1 MYKIKNILILIGLF
15 LVGCKSSYPH
25 LADANIEYLRAEQSV
40 DDLGSDEDV
49 NAMIDPYREELEARM
64 NMVLGELPEDLK
76 KDRPNSNMGNW
87 FCDALLDMSQR
98 YYPGEVDFAIQNYG
112 GLRLPFLGKGEITK
126 SDIFQLMPFD
136 NLLVVL
142 ELDANM
148 LQRFLDDIA
157 DSNGWPLSR
166 GIEFRIENDR
176 AVDIKIGGKAIDK
189 DRIYKV
195 AMPDYIGNGW
205 GGQEYLGECKQ
216 FNSNVY
222 IRDAIIDYLYILLE
236 NNEKI
241 TIDNTKRIH

>member
-1 MYKIKNILILIGLF
+1 MYKMKSAFTVLILL
-15 LVGCKSSYPH
+15 LVACKSTELH
-25 LADANIEYLRAEQSV
+25 IADADIEYIRAEKSL
-40 DDLGSDEDV
+40 DELGRDKEIS
-49 NAMIDPYREELEARM
+49 NLIDPYREELDARM

-98 YYPGEVDFAIQNYG
+98 YYPGDVDFAIQNYG

-136 NLLVVL
+136 NMLVVL

-166 GIEFRIENDR
+166 GVEFRIENDK
-176 AVDIKIGGKAIDK
+176 AVDIKIGGKAMDK

-236 NNEKI
+236 KNEKI
-241 TIDNTKRIH
+241 TIDNSKRIH